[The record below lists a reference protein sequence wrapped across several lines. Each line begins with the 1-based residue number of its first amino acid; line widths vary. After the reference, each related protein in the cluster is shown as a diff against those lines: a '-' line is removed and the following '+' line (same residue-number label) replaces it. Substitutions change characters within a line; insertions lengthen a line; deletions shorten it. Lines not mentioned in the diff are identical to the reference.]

1 MVGETWREIEQSGCC
16 ESLEKLAVFGCVG
29 RNRNSIGIL
38 NEIIYSSLLTA
49 MKWHNPYPDNK
60 KEKYSF
66 ILAMQEFEPEWEKQ
80 RRCLTI
86 YKAGVLEWE
95 LMDFTVLLFKL
106 SM

>member
-1 MVGETWREIEQSGCC
+1 MDVVKV
-16 ESLEKLAVFGCVG
+16 LEKLAVFGWVG

-38 NEIIYSSLLTA
+38 NEIIYSSLLTV

-60 KEKYSF
+60 KREIFIYS
-66 ILAMQEFEPEWEKQ
+66 LAMQEFEPEWEKQ
-80 RRCLTI
+80 RRCLSI
-86 YKAGVLEWE
+86 YEPGVLEWE